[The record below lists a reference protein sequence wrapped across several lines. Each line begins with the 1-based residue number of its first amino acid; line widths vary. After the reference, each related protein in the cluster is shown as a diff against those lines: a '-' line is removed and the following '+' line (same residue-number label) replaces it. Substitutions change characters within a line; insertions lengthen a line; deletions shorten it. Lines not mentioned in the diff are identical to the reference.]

1 MVFVFLIFATLSM
14 VQLKEMGVGLAV
26 AVLLDA
32 TVVRAVLLPATM
44 KLLGARNWY
53 LPRWLGW
60 LPAAVAPGASADW
73 AASPAVGRAAAG
85 HQGRC
90 VMDTIQFAVAAAVH
104 APSVH
109 NTQPWR
115 FGRGE
120 RTIDVYADTDRRLR
134 VADPAGRELMISCG
148 AAVFTLR
155 VALRYLGWLPHVR
168 LFPDSSRPALVARVS
183 WDEDRIAADPY
194 EREMY
199 AAVIARHT
207 HRGGFGPAP
216 LPSGTIAALRAEA
229 AREGA
234 MLRVVAVGDR
244 QDALAAA
251 VQAGEPHCGWMTTG
265 RPNWRDWVVAPDS
278 PRRDG
283 IPPAAYPAEP
293 AHTEPDFPGRDF
305 AAGKGWGQAAA
316 AAEQSPGLVC
326 LLATSANESADWVA
340 AGQALQRVLLRA
352 AACGVAAA
360 LHSQPL
366 EVPQLRDFIRVQLA
380 ARAHPQLIIRLGVTS
395 QAGPHAS
402 IRRPIGDV
410 LL

>member
-1 MVFVFLIFATLSM
+1 
-14 VQLKEMGVGLAV
+14 
-26 AVLLDA
+26 
-32 TVVRAVLLPATM
+32 
-44 KLLGARNWY
+44 
-53 LPRWLGW
+53 
-60 LPAAVAPGASADW
+60 
-73 AASPAVGRAAAG
+73 
-85 HQGRC
+85 
-90 VMDTIQFAVAAAVH
+90 MDTIQFAVAAAVH

-120 RTIDVYADTDRRLR
+120 RDIGVYADAGRRLR
-134 VADPAGRELMISCG
+134 VADPDGRELMVSCG

-155 VALRYLGWLPHVR
+155 VALRYLGCLPHAR
-168 LFPDSSRPALVARVS
+168 LFPDPSRPALVARVC

-199 AAVIARHT
+199 AAVTARHT

-216 LPSGTIAALRAEA
+216 LPTGTIAALCTEA

-234 MLRVVAVGDR
+234 MLRVVATGDQ

-251 VQAGEPHCGWMTTG
+251 VQAGEHALRLDGG
-265 RPNWRDWVVAPDS
+265 RAAELADWVVAPDS
-278 PRRDG
+278 PRCDG

-305 AAGKGWGQAAA
+305 AAGRGWGLAAPA
-316 AAEQSPGLVC
+316 AGERSPGVVC
-326 LLATSANESADWVA
+326 LLATSANKPADWAA
-340 AGQALQRVLLRA
+340 AGQAVQRVLLRA
-352 AACGVAAA
+352 TACGVAAA

-380 ARAHPQLIIRLGVTS
+380 ARAHPQMIIRLGVTS
-395 QAGPHAS
+395 QADAAS

>member
-1 MVFVFLIFATLSM
+1 
-14 VQLKEMGVGLAV
+14 
-26 AVLLDA
+26 
-32 TVVRAVLLPATM
+32 
-44 KLLGARNWY
+44 
-53 LPRWLGW
+53 
-60 LPAAVAPGASADW
+60 
-73 AASPAVGRAAAG
+73 
-85 HQGRC
+85 
-90 VMDTIQFAVAAAVH
+90 MDTIQFAVAAAVH

-115 FGRGE
+115 FGHSE
-120 RTIDVYADTDRRLR
+120 RTIDVYADAGRRLR

-155 VALRYLGWLPHVR
+155 VALCYLGRLPHIR
-168 LFPDSSRPALVARVS
+168 LFPDPSRPALVARVS
-183 WDEDRIAADPY
+183 WDQDRIAADPY

-199 AAVIARHT
+199 AAITVRRT

-216 LPSGTIAALRAEA
+216 LPTGTIAALRAEA

-234 MLRVVAVGDR
+234 MLRLVPAGDPR
-244 QDALAAA
+244 DALAAA
-251 VQAGEPHCGWMTTG
+251 VQAGEHALRLDGN
-265 RPNWRDWVVAPDS
+265 RAAEQADWVVAPGS

-283 IPPAAYPAEP
+283 ILPAAYPAGP

-305 AAGKGWGQAAA
+305 AAGQGWGLAIPAAG
-316 AAEQSPGLVC
+316 ERSSGVVC
-326 LLATSANESADWVA
+326 LLATSANESPDWVA

-366 EVPQLRDFIRVQLA
+366 ELPQLRDFIRVQLA
-380 ARAHPQLIIRLGVTS
+380 ARAHPQLIIRLGVTG
-395 QAGPHAS
+395 QAGPGADTTS
-402 IRRPIGDV
+402 IRRPVTEV